1 MKTKLLER
9 IIQISREY
17 KLGDFFR
24 NFIAVALGIIITFAG
39 SGWIEERKTR
49 KEINDALQL
58 VKAEM
63 QTNQETLQDLIARVT
78 LEQEGAIYLL
88 KHKGRMEEIPQD
100 SLNKYANLP
109 FQWANFIFSNDA
121 MEMFKTSGLIQK
133 IENKELSL
141 QILTVYTEIKQV
153 EYSYSTFTEIKKDL
167 QSNLDNIPNIYQWNT
182 QETNLR
188 DTWEFYLKYPEG
200 IQLLQQIPQI
210 QSTELYKNRLEHINQ
225 IISFI
230 EKEYN

>member
-9 IIQISREY
+9 IIQISKEY
-17 KLGDFFR
+17 KFGDFFR

-63 QTNQETLQDLIARVT
+63 QTNQETLQSLIERIT

-88 KHKGRMEEIPQD
+88 KYKGQMEEIPVD
-100 SLNKYANLP
+100 SLNKYAPLP
-109 FQWANFIFSNDA
+109 FQWANFIFSNNA
-121 MEMFKTSGLIQK
+121 MEMLKTSGLIQK

-141 QILTVYTEIKQV
+141 QILTIYTEIKEV
-153 EYSYSTFTEIKKDL
+153 ENSYSIYAEIKKEL
-167 QSNLDNIPNIYQWNT
+167 QSNLDKIPNINQWNA
-182 QETNLR
+182 QESNLR
-188 DTWEFYLKYPEG
+188 DAWEFYLKYPEG

-210 QSTELYKNRLEHINQ
+210 QGTELYKNRLQHINEV
-225 IISFI
+225 IKFI
-230 EKEYN
+230 EKECN

>member
-1 MKTKLLER
+1 MKTILLEKMS
-9 IIQISREY
+9 QISREY

-39 SGWIEERKTR
+39 GDWIEKRKTQ

-63 QTNQETLQDLIARVT
+63 QTNQETLQSLIERIT

-88 KHKGRMEEIPQD
+88 NHKGRMKEIPID
-100 SLNKYANLP
+100 SLNKYVALP
-109 FQWANFIFSNDA
+109 LQWANFTFSNNA
-121 MEMFKTSGLIQK
+121 MEMLKTSGLIQK

-141 QILTVYTEIKQV
+141 QILATYTEITEV
-153 EYSYSTFTEIKKDL
+153 EKAYSTYAEIKKEL
-167 QSNLDNIPNIYQWNT
+167 QSNLDNIPNISQNI
-182 QETNLR
+182 QDLNIE

-210 QSTELYKNRLEHINQ
+210 QGTELYKNRLKHINEV
-225 IISFI
+225 IKFI
-230 EKEYN
+230 EKECN